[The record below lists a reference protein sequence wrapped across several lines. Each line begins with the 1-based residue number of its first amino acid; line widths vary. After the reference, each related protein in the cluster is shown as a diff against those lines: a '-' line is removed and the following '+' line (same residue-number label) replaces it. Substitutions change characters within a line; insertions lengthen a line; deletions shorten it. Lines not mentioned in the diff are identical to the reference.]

1 MISDAVE
8 RRAHGRRSVHAKYD
22 VSRLSSRHCLAP
34 CDFCCLNEIAGL
46 LERIALVFCRRSDDY
61 KKDDKED
68 DPMLRNETQNSPDPY
83 HGIESKPAG
92 NGYADDTSKNLKE
105 LLQVKTI

>member
-1 MISDAVE
+1 
-8 RRAHGRRSVHAKYD
+8 
-22 VSRLSSRHCLAP
+22 
-34 CDFCCLNEIAGL
+34 
-46 LERIALVFCRRSDDY
+46 
-61 KKDDKED
+61 
-68 DPMLRNETQNSPDPY
+68 MLRNETQNSPDPY